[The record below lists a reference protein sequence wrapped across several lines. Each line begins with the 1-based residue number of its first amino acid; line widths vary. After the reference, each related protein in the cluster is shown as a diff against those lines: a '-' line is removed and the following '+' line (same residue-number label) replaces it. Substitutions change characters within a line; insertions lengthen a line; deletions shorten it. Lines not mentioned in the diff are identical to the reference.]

1 MDEIKTQIIKTFN
14 KMFPDAY
21 CELNHRNNFELLVA
35 VILSAQTT
43 DKGVNKVTKNLFLK
57 FSTPK
62 EFASAGLESIEKEI
76 KHLGLYK
83 NKAKN
88 IQKISQ
94 MLIDQYNSKVPD
106 TMEALIKFPG
116 VGRKTANV
124 ILSVAFGKSAF
135 AVDTHVERVSKRLK
149 IAEKDDSV
157 IEVER
162 KLNTYFPEDL
172 WNKLHHQMIFF
183 GRYHC
188 LARKP
193 NCENCEL
200 KYICKFYKENNIS
213 KF

>member
-88 IQKISQ
+88 IQKMSQ
-94 MLIDQYNSKVPD
+94 ILIEQYNSKVPN
-106 TMEALIKFPG
+106 TMETLIKLPG

-193 NCENCEL
+193 NCETCEL

-213 KF
+213 